1 MDEYSI
7 IKSDSVTNKHPTAE
21 QFCHFD
27 NQQQEN
33 STQNRNPIKQD
44 LWLLLMK
51 QR

>member
-1 MDEYSI
+1 MDEYP
-7 IKSDSVTNKHPTAE
+7 IKNDSVTNEHLTTE
-21 QFCHFD
+21 QSCHVN

-33 STQNRNPIKQD
+33 LTQNRNPIKQD